1 MKNTTYNFFQPIQRY
16 FHEKIKLLSG
26 LNTNKAVRMDEVPI
40 KFLRQVPDAL
50 AYPLSR
56 IINLFAEISVFS
68 DACNYA

>member
-1 MKNTTYNFFQPIQRY
+1 MKNTTYNFFQPIQRC
-16 FHEKIKLLSG
+16 FHQKIKLLSG

-56 IINLFAEISVFS
+56 ITNLFVDISVFS